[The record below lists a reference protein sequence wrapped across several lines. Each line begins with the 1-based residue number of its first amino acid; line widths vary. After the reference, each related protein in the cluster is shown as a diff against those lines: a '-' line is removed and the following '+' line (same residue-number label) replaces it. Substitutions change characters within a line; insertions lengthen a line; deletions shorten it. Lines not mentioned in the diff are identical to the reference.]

1 VSAALQLVATKPEE
15 KVPAHFAFPPE
26 IINNTVEPAASRRTG
41 RETADMGT
49 TRRSLAAVGRFG
61 LALAAIIVLA
71 AGTAQAAERIRIGL
85 LKLSS
90 GAPLFLAKDRG
101 YFEQEGIDADLK
113 FFDAAVPIAV
123 AAVSGDIDIGFT
135 GFTAAFY
142 NLAGKGGLKVIAG
155 TAREAPGFQ
164 NTAYVASRRA
174 YDAGLKTL
182 KDLPGHSVG
191 ITQIGSTF
199 HYSLGL
205 IADKLK
211 FDIASVKV
219 VPLQSLPNVAAAIKG
234 GQLDAALTATT
245 TISPVVASGDAVVLG
260 FVGDETPWM
269 LGCVVASTAGIEKNR
284 KLIEKV
290 LAAYRRGAEEYTSV
304 LLKRDA
310 DGKFARTAEGDAM
323 LAIVS
328 KYTEQKV
335 EQLRLGLAVV
345 DPALDSADIARQV
358 AWFKSQKMVD
368 PNVDAEAIIDKSFV
382 PDRPTKQK

>member
-1 VSAALQLVATKPEE
+1 MGATTRSLVARG
-15 KVPAHFAFPPE
+15 
-26 IINNTVEPAASRRTG
+26 RRT
-41 RETADMGT
+41 
-49 TRRSLAAVGRFG
+49 
-61 LALAAIIVLA
+61 LALAIIFSLT
-71 AGTAQAAERIRIGL
+71 AGAAQAAERVRIGL

-90 GAPLFLAKDRG
+90 AAPLFLAKERG
-101 YFEQEGIDADLK
+101 YFEQQGIDADLK

-123 AAVSGDIDIGFT
+123 ATVSGDIDIGFT

-191 ITQIGSTF
+191 ITQVGSTF

-211 FDIASVKV
+211 FDVGAVRI

-269 LGCVVASTAGIEKNR
+269 LGCAVASTATIEKNR
-284 KLIEKV
+284 KLIEKI
-290 LAAYRRGAEEYTSV
+290 LAAYRRGAEDYARV

-310 DGKFARTAEGDAM
+310 DGKFVRSDEGDAM
-323 LAIVS
+323 LAIIS

-335 EQLRLGLAVV
+335 EQLRIGLSVV
-345 DPALDSADIARQV
+345 DPALDSADIARQL
-358 AWFKSQKMVD
+358 AWFKRQKMID
-368 PNVDAEAIIDKSFV
+368 PDVDAETIVDKSFV
-382 PDRPTKQK
+382 PDKPTNP

>member
-1 VSAALQLVATKPEE
+1 MDAT
-15 KVPAHFAFPPE
+15 
-26 IINNTVEPAASRRTG
+26 
-41 RETADMGT
+41 
-49 TRRSLAAVGRFG
+49 RSLATRGR
-61 LALAAIIVLA
+61 LLLMAATLLSFA
-71 AGTAQAAERIRIGL
+71 AGAAQGSERVRIGL

-90 GAPLFLAKDRG
+90 AAPLFLAKERG
-101 YFEQEGIDADLK
+101 YFEQEGIEADLK

-123 AAVSGDIDIGFT
+123 AAVSGDVDLGFT

-164 NTAYVASRRA
+164 NTAYVASKRA

-191 ITQIGSTF
+191 LTQVGSTF

-211 FDIASVKV
+211 FDVSSVRIV
-219 VPLQSLPNVAAAIKG
+219 ALQSLPNVAAAIKG
-234 GQLDAALTATT
+234 GQLDAALTAAT

-269 LGCVVASTAGIEKNR
+269 LGCVVASSATIEKNR
-284 KLIEKV
+284 KLVEKV
-290 LAAYRRGAEEYTSV
+290 LAAYRRGAEEYTRV
-304 LLKRDA
+304 LLQRDA
-310 DGKFARTAEGDAM
+310 GGKFVRSEEGDAM
-323 LAIVS
+323 LALIS
-328 KYTEQKV
+328 KYTEQKP

-345 DPALDSADIARQV
+345 DPALDSADIARQI
-358 AWFKSQKMVD
+358 AWFKRQKMVD
-368 PNVDAEAIIDKSFV
+368 PEVDAEKIIDRSFV
-382 PDRPTKQK
+382 QDRPTEAK

>member
-1 VSAALQLVATKPEE
+1 MGATTRSLVARG
-15 KVPAHFAFPPE
+15 
-26 IINNTVEPAASRRTG
+26 RRT
-41 RETADMGT
+41 
-49 TRRSLAAVGRFG
+49 
-61 LALAAIIVLA
+61 LALAIILA
-71 AGTAQAAERIRIGL
+71 LTAGAAQAAERVRIGL

-90 GAPLFLAKDRG
+90 AAPLFLAKERG
-101 YFEQEGIDADLK
+101 YFEQEGIEADLK

-123 AAVSGDIDIGFT
+123 ATVSGDIDIGFT

-164 NTAYVASRRA
+164 NTAYVASKRA

-191 ITQIGSTF
+191 ITQVGSTF

-211 FDIASVKV
+211 FDVGSVRV

-245 TISPVVASGDAVVLG
+245 TISPVIASGDAIVLG
-260 FVGDETPWM
+260 YVGDETPWM
-269 LGCVVASTAGIEKNR
+269 LGCAVASTATIDKNR
-284 KLIEKV
+284 KLIEKI
-290 LAAYRRGAEEYTSV
+290 LAAYRRGAEEYARV

-310 DGKFARTAEGDAM
+310 DGKFVRSDEGDAM
-323 LAIVS
+323 LAIIS

-335 EQLRLGLAVV
+335 EQLRIGLSVV

-358 AWFKSQKMVD
+358 AWFKRQKMVD
-368 PNVDAEAIIDKSFV
+368 PDVDAEKIIDKSFV
-382 PDRPTKQK
+382 PDKPTNP

>member
-1 VSAALQLVATKPEE
+1 MTVALTAT
-15 KVPAHFAFPPE
+15 
-26 IINNTVEPAASRRTG
+26 
-41 RETADMGT
+41 
-49 TRRSLAAVGRFG
+49 
-61 LALAAIIVLA
+61 
-71 AGTAQAAERIRIGL
+71 TAQAAERVRIGL

-174 YDAGLKTL
+174 FDAGLKTP

-191 ITQIGSTF
+191 ITQVGSTF

-269 LGCVVASTAGIEKNR
+269 LGCVVASTAAIEKNR

-290 LAAYRRGAEEYTSV
+290 LAAYRRGAEEYTRV

-310 DGKFARTAEGDAM
+310 DGKFARTDEGDAM
-323 LAIVS
+323 LAIIS
-328 KYTEQKV
+328 KYTEQKLD
-335 EQLRLGLAVV
+335 QLRLGLAVV

-368 PNVDAEAIIDKSFV
+368 PSVDAEAIIDRSFV
-382 PDRPTKQK
+382 PDRPTKQE

>member
-1 VSAALQLVATKPEE
+1 MGATTRSLVARG
-15 KVPAHFAFPPE
+15 
-26 IINNTVEPAASRRTG
+26 RRT
-41 RETADMGT
+41 
-49 TRRSLAAVGRFG
+49 
-61 LALAAIIVLA
+61 LALAIIFSLT
-71 AGTAQAAERIRIGL
+71 AGAAQAAERVRIGL

-90 GAPLFLAKDRG
+90 AAPLFLAKERG
-101 YFEQEGIDADLK
+101 YFEQQGIDADLK

-123 AAVSGDIDIGFT
+123 ATVSGDIDIGFT

-191 ITQIGSTF
+191 ITQVGSTF

-211 FDIASVKV
+211 FDVGAVRI

-269 LGCVVASTAGIEKNR
+269 LGCAVASTATIEKNR
-284 KLIEKV
+284 KLIEKI
-290 LAAYRRGAEEYTSV
+290 LAAYRRGAEDYARV

-310 DGKFARTAEGDAM
+310 DGKFVRSDEGDAM
-323 LAIVS
+323 LAIIS

-335 EQLRLGLAVV
+335 EQLRIGLSVV

-358 AWFKSQKMVD
+358 AWFKRQKMID
-368 PNVDAEAIIDKSFV
+368 PDVDAETIVDKSFV
-382 PDRPTKQK
+382 PDKPTNP